1 MQIERQRHIRVSG
14 ADNQPVL
21 LDAFYDKARR
31 QQPVVIFVHGFKGFK
46 DWGTF
51 DLIGE
56 RMVEA
61 GYGFVKL
68 NFSHNGVPPDAP
80 YEITDPEMF
89 GRNTFSKELTDL
101 TAVIDWV
108 QSTSLIPDDALDR
121 TNINLIGHSRGG
133 SIVILA
139 SAEDKR
145 VQKGISWSA
154 PADLYKRWTAAQYEQ
169 WRRDGVYYVT
179 NGRNGAQLPLYWE
192 LAEDMEANR
201 ERFHIQRAIETIG
214 KPFMVAHGTEDE
226 AVPQEDAIQ
235 LKSWN
240 RDIKLELVPGAGHT
254 FGGYHPFTET
264 ALPQSLDQVVG
275 ASIRFLDEDTQAD

>member
-1 MQIERQRHIRVSG
+1 MQIERQRHIRVNG

-80 YEITDPEMF
+80 YEITDPETF
-89 GRNTFSKELTDL
+89 GRNTFSRELTDL
-101 TAVIDWV
+101 AAVLDWV
-108 QSTSLIPDDALDR
+108 QMTTLIPEDVLDR
-121 TNINLIGHSRGG
+121 TNLNLIGHSRGG
-133 SIVILA
+133 SVVILK
-139 SAEDKR
+139 SAEDSR

-154 PADLYKRWTAAQYEQ
+154 PADLYKRWTDEQYEQ
-169 WRRDGVYYVT
+169 WRQEGVYYIT

-192 LAEDMEANR
+192 MAQDMEANR
-201 ERFHIQRAIETIG
+201 ERFDVQRAIETME

-240 RDIKLELVPGAGHT
+240 SAVKLELVPGAGHT
-254 FGGYHPFTET
+254 FGGYHPYEGSV
-264 ALPQSLDQVVG
+264 LPQPLDQAVN
-275 ASIRFLDEDTQAD
+275 ASLRFLGKGAEPG